1 MSKSIYL
8 SYGSKTKLIKIPND
22 FESLQQQ
29 ISINFPEIKKKYK
42 LYYSEFYSTEKELND
57 KNYLEF
63 INSFRYYTKIII
75 KEIDSRPI
83 SKSTFINIPK
93 VVGDNDRVM
102 IIDDLDYGR
111 NNKDEKD
118 KFNRFE
124 NPSNKKYNNEIDT
137 KLKYENMEKEYKE
150 LKDKCLIIENEKK
163 VLNEQLNKKNEEK
176 EELIKKLM
184 EIDNENQEL
193 KKKSQIENKNRNQLI
208 RQSNEKENPIIQKF
222 EKENNDLKEK
232 LQNIENENNNLK
244 KKLQNIEKENN
255 YLKEKL
261 LNTGNEN
268 QDLNE
273 NIENENKDLKEKL
286 QKTEYEN
293 NTLKIKLENIE
304 KKNKKL
310 NEKLKNNENDNQN
323 DDIIEN
329 KIKTIEEEKNLEINE
344 LKKQIEK
351 LNQII
356 NTMNENNNNKMKNL
370 EFEKKNLENNIN
382 KEFEKG
388 IETITNKLKF
398 NIQTEISKFQN
409 DLFLKTKDLNS
420 KFFEEQKQN
429 LFKKIEE
436 SHNRIKEEQEEND
449 QIKNKNLQSIKQN
462 QQPKLIH
469 EGYKC
474 NLCNKTPIIGL
485 RYKCTFCYDFNLCE
499 NCYNDI
505 LQNKKSHYNNNHKF
519 IKIDKII
526 EKSNK
531 SNQRVSS
538 VPKSVSNKTEMF
550 KMNYAN
556 INEYP
561 KDDYSLFNNLSN
573 NNSPQNS
580 LFIDDESSKS
590 YFIELSKPFQKN
602 EPTPRMNKNINYN
615 MENENEIDDGLSYSY
630 KTQDNK
636 YFIEKNI
643 KPGIHK
649 TSIVFIIINDG
660 ENKYKKDITKFICNS
675 ESNLN
680 CKPVTV
686 PPLNTNQNAYCIF
699 VFDGLNELNP
709 GEYLIYLDFMVGKKK
724 FGKQITIKLII
735 ELNEKYEK
743 LREFR
748 KKYDLSEKDF
758 TEQKLLKQLEKY
770 NFDYEITFDSL
781 FN

>member
-1 MSKSIYL
+1 MNKIDITLGTKTKTVILYHANFKSLQNNISIY
-8 SYGSKTKLIKIPND
+8 
-22 FESLQQQ
+22 
-29 ISINFPEIKKKYK
+29 FPEIKENYK
-42 LYYSEFYSTEKELND
+42 
-57 KNYLEF
+57 
-63 INSFRYYTKIII
+63 IYTYNPTFKRDM
-75 KEIDSRPI
+75 EIDQFNFFDFIKNIRNNNKLKILEIPNKNQL
-83 SKSTFINIPK
+83 SKSAVTSLQQVEGDKDKMPLFDELKLRGKDKINTFLQQSNKINTTDNELK
-93 VVGDNDRVM
+93 VKYEKMENEYNQLKEKYL
-102 IIDDLDYGR
+102 IID
-111 NNKDEKD
+111 
-118 KFNRFE
+118 
-124 NPSNKKYNNEIDT
+124 
-137 KLKYENMEKEYKE
+137 
-150 LKDKCLIIENEKK
+150 NEKK
-163 VLNEQLNKKNEEK
+163 ELNEQLIKKNEEK
-176 EELIKKLM
+176 KELIQKLM
-184 EIDNENQEL
+184 EFTEKEEL
-193 KKKSQIENKNRNQLI
+193 KKKSQLENKNQLI
-208 RQSNEKENPIIQKF
+208 RKNNGNEEIIQNI
-222 EKENNDLKEK
+222 ENENNDLKEK

-244 KKLQNIEKENN
+244 EKLQNIENENN
-255 YLKEKL
+255 NLKEKL

-304 KKNKKL
+304 NKNKEL

-436 SHNRIKEEQEEND
+436 SHNRITEEQEEND

-499 NCYNDI
+499 NCYNDV
-505 LQNKKSHYNNNHKF
+505 LKNKKSHYNNNHKF

-526 EKSNK
+526 EKSNNSK
-531 SNQRVSS
+531 QRVSS
-538 VPKSVSNKTEMF
+538 VPKSVSNKTETF
-550 KMNYAN
+550 KVNYAN

-602 EPTPRMNKNINYN
+602 EPTPRLNYNINSN

-636 YFIEKNI
+636 YLIEKNI
-643 KPGIHK
+643 KPGTQK
-649 TSIVFIIINDG
+649 TSIVFTIINDG

-675 ESNLN
+675 KSNLN
-680 CKPVTV
+680 CKPFTV
-686 PPLNTNQNAYCIF
+686 PPLNINQSVYCMF
-699 VFDGLNELNP
+699 AFEGLNELNP

-724 FGKQITIKLII
+724 FGKEITIKLII
-735 ELNEKYEK
+735 EPDKKYEK

-758 TEQKLLKQLEKY
+758 TDKQLLKQLEKY
-770 NFDYEITFDSL
+770 NFDYESTFDSL

>member
-1 MSKSIYL
+1 MLMHKIDISL
-8 SYGSKTKLIKIPND
+8 GTKTKTTLLYPVN
-22 FESLQQQ
+22 FRSLQMD
-29 ISINFPEIKKKYK
+29 ISRYFPEIKEQYK
-42 LYYSEFYSTEKELND
+42 IFTYNPTFKRD
-57 KNYLEF
+57 
-63 INSFRYYTKIII
+63 I
-75 KEIDSRPI
+75 EIDQNNFLDFIKNIKNNNKLKILEIPNKNQL
-83 SKSTFINIPK
+83 SKSAVTSLQQVEGDKDKMPLFDELKLRGKDKINTFLNQSNKINNTDNELK
-93 VVGDNDRVM
+93 VKYEKMENEYNQLKEKYL
-102 IIDDLDYGR
+102 IID
-111 NNKDEKD
+111 
-118 KFNRFE
+118 
-124 NPSNKKYNNEIDT
+124 
-137 KLKYENMEKEYKE
+137 
-150 LKDKCLIIENEKK
+150 NEKK
-163 VLNEQLNKKNEEK
+163 ELNEQLIKKNEEK
-176 EELIKKLM
+176 KELIQKLM
-184 EIDNENQEL
+184 EFTEKEEL
-193 KKKSQIENKNRNQLI
+193 KKKSQLENKNQLI
-208 RQSNEKENPIIQKF
+208 RKNNGNEEIIQNI
-222 EKENNDLKEK
+222 ENENNDLKEK

-255 YLKEKL
+255 NLKEKL

-293 NTLKIKLENIE
+293 NTLKMKLENIE
-304 KKNKKL
+304 NKNKEL

-436 SHNRIKEEQEEND
+436 SHNRITEEQEEND

-499 NCYNDI
+499 NCYNDVLI
-505 LQNKKSHYNNNHKF
+505 NKKSHYNNNHKF

-602 EPTPRMNKNINYN
+602 EPTPRLNYNINSN

-636 YFIEKNI
+636 YLIEKNI
-643 KPGIHK
+643 KPGTQK
-649 TSIVFIIINDG
+649 TSIVFTIINDG

-675 ESNLN
+675 KSNLN
-680 CKPVTV
+680 CKPFTV
-686 PPLNTNQNAYCIF
+686 PPLNINQSVYCIF
-699 VFDGLNELNP
+699 AFEGLNELNP

-724 FGKQITIKLII
+724 FGKEITIKLII
-735 ELNEKYEK
+735 ELDEKFEK

-748 KKYDLSEKDF
+748 KKFDLSARDF
-758 TEQKLLKQLEKY
+758 TDKHLFKQLEKY
-770 NFDYEITFDSL
+770 NFDYEKTFESL